1 VAGTAEQMA
10 KARAAKAAKR
20 KPQPQQETALDR
32 LNYARKMAGWP
43 PLKETSK

>member
-1 VAGTAEQMA
+1 MA

-20 KPQPQQETALDR
+20 KPQQETALDR